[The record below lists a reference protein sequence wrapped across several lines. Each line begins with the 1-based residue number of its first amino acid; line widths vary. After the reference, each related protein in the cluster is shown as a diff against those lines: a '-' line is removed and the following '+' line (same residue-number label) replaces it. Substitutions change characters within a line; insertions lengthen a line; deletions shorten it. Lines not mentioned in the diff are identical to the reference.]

1 MAKTIEQ
8 FGFESTQM
16 DKDSSLPFNPYV
28 RLCLAQ
34 KCGETRDGFPLI
46 SPNLMTDQEI
56 DHHIALLKADL
67 DALARSAKSGLKKA
81 QEKTNV
87 LVEQRSA
94 K

>member
-8 FGFESTQM
+8 FGFESYQM

-34 KCGETRDGFPLI
+34 KVGETRDGFPLI
-46 SPNLMTDQEI
+46 SSALMTDQEI
-56 DHHIALLKADL
+56 DYHIAQLKADL
-67 DALARSAKSGLKKA
+67 DALARSAKAGLKRA
-81 QEKTNV
+81 QKKTQQ
-87 LVEQRSA
+87 LVEQRGA